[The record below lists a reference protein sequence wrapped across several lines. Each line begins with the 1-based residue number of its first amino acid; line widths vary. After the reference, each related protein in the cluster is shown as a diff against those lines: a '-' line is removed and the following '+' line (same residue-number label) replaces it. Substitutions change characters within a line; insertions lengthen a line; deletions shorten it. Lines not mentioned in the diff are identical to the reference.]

1 MKSTSLMMKSSC
13 HGIHAFARAL
23 TEMQVDKKN
32 KGMGV
37 RKLTRKTALP
47 TEVRIAFSGVECSAE
62 FADVRVIASLYCA
75 L

>member
-1 MKSTSLMMKSSC
+1 MKFSG

-37 RKLTRKTALP
+37 RKSTRKTAPP
-47 TEVRIAFSGVECSAE
+47 TEVRIAFSGVQCSAE
-62 FADVRVIASLYCA
+62 FANV
-75 L
+75 